1 MDREQF
7 MEDIFM
13 AFSIT
18 FPVANEKC
26 KKNQRKATFG
36 VFRHSVCVF
45 VSVAVFVIVFVFL
58 FVLSYDFWIAFII
71 SFQNMYGYRGLWS
84 LRAEIMVIFEV
95 MTDTHTHRL
104 QIHL

>member
-26 KKNQRKATFG
+26 KKISEKQLLESLPPNLILGR
-36 VFRHSVCVF
+36 SDLEDEN
-45 VSVAVFVIVFVFL
+45 FL
-58 FVLSYDFWIAFII
+58 NGLASLDF
-71 SFQNMYGYRGLWS
+71 NLM
-84 LRAEIMVIFEV
+84 
-95 MTDTHTHRL
+95 
-104 QIHL
+104 

>member
-36 VFRHSVCVF
+36 AFRHSVCVF

-58 FVLSYDFWIAFII
+58 FVLSYDF
-71 SFQNMYGYRGLWS
+71 
-84 LRAEIMVIFEV
+84 
-95 MTDTHTHRL
+95 
-104 QIHL
+104 

>member
-26 KKNQRKATFG
+26 KKISEKQLLESLGTL
-36 VFRHSVCVF
+36 CV
-45 VSVAVFVIVFVFL
+45 S
-58 FVLSYDFWIAFII
+58 LSLSLSLSLPL
-71 SFQNMYGYRGLWS
+71 SFYLCYLM
-84 LRAEIMVIFEV
+84 IFE
-95 MTDTHTHRL
+95 
-104 QIHL
+104 